1 MDIYT
6 KKCYDI
12 NIIYCDGK
20 EETMSVMRLEK
31 VQDRTENKKYMANG
45 LLAKL
50 NEAIDDMELGKVQSI
65 EEAWEEI
72 DAV

>member
-20 EETMSVMRLEK
+20 EETMSVRQLEN
-31 VQDRTENKKYMANG
+31 VHERVENKKRLVNG
-45 LLAKL
+45 LLTKL
-50 NEAIDDMELGKVQSI
+50 DEAIDDMELGKVQSI